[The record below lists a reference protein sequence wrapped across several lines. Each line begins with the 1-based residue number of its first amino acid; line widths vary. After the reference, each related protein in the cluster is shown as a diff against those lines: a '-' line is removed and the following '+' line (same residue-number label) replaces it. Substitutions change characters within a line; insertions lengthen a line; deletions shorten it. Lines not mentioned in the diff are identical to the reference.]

1 MGESAERAAE
11 PLTRASGTV
20 GKQMSDD
27 GADGGQKKGTV
38 HMNDEIDLEQDYRKH
53 VEAVLRQEAVFW
65 EESEDGSEKCS
76 A

>member
-1 MGESAERAAE
+1 M
-11 PLTRASGTV
+11 
-20 GKQMSDD
+20 D
-27 GADGGQKKGTV
+27 
-38 HMNDEIDLEQDYRKH
+38 DEIDLEQDYRKH